1 MAEHHPRPE
10 LTDFEA
16 QLQALKPTPG
26 GLDRDRIL
34 FRAGRASA
42 RGPGRYI
49 WPGVSGVLALATVAL
64 SVALATR
71 PEPPERVV
79 YVEVPQSAPPRQE
92 PRPPSVIDEVPAPTP
107 PEKALLTGGRSLMER
122 QLLRW
127 GLDAL
132 PAPAPAASP
141 AQPVHHIRGVT
152 ADPPPAGTSWLNLFT
167 FEGKGP

>member
-10 LTDFEA
+10 LTDLEA

-42 RGPGRYI
+42 RGPGRYL
-49 WPGVSGVLALATVAL
+49 WPGVSGVLALTTVAL
-64 SVALATR
+64 AVALAIR
-71 PEPPERVV
+71 PEPSERVV
-79 YVEVPQSAPPRQE
+79 YVEVPRAAPPPQE
-92 PRPPSVIDEVPAPTP
+92 QRPPGAIDEVPAPTP

-132 PAPAPAASP
+132 PAPTPAPVS
-141 AQPVHHIRGVT
+141 AQPVYHIRGVLT
-152 ADPPPAGTSWLNLFT
+152 DPPPAGTSWLNLFT